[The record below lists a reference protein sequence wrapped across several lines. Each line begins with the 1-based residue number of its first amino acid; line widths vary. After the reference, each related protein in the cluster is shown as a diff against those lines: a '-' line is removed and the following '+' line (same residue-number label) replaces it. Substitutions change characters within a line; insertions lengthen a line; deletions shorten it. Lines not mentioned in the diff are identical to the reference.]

1 VVIIFGSFYLTIIYA
16 ILLTFGR
23 IGLVLIISVFLALI
37 FGVLSAKVRAAE
49 AIIIPITDVLEAVP
63 VVSFFP
69 IILVFFIVRIGGPF
83 GTEIA
88 VDFLL
93 VTAVLWNLILGVYQS
108 VLHIPKE
115 YESVA
120 KVYKIGILGKL
131 RRLYA
136 PAAFPSIVANIMP
149 SFASALFYITL
160 TEVITIGN
168 KNYEVF
174 GVGTL
179 SVQLANASNYTGIV
193 IVIMFLIVAIGLT
206 FYFFINP
213 LIKMSEKYKFES
225 NMPASSKDSQRRQ
238 NAFVTVIGE
247 RINQVI
253 GSTEAAIAVVNRSI
267 PRRDN
272 VSRKQIKFS
281 DRVINIIVGT
291 TLVAVLLIT
300 LYFVAESGFSSA
312 FTEYILNPHYLKIF
326 GIATLYDLARI
337 GIVFAI
343 SLGTMVPLAVFF
355 GRRKVSGRFS
365 TGIFQILYSI
375 PSPVL
380 LPLII
385 IFLTPKL
392 AVFLGEG
399 LAFNADV
406 MIIAYLSAASYIFF
420 NVYGS
425 AISIPNEL
433 DVIAK
438 TYKLSRWM
446 KIRYLSFP
454 AIIPGLITGSMSAV
468 GSYWGGLLVAEYVTF
483 NGKTFA
489 VKHGLMLLISKAIAN
504 GNLLYADAIDIF
516 MVIIVVILTF
526 VVWVRLYRY
535 SEKRFTYD

>member
-1 VVIIFGSFYLTIIYA
+1 MFGSFYLTIIYA

-23 IGLVLIISVFLALI
+23 IGLILIISVFLALI
-37 FGVLSAKVRAAE
+37 FGVLAAKVRAAE

-69 IILVFFIVRIGGPF
+69 IILVFFIVRIGGSL
-83 GTEIA
+83 GTELA

-93 VTAVLWNLILGVYQS
+93 ITAVIWNLILGVYQS

-115 YESVA
+115 YESVT
-120 KVYKIGILGKL
+120 KVYKIGMLEKL

-149 SFASALFYITL
+149 SFASALFYVTL

-168 KNYEVF
+168 RNYEVF

-179 SVQLANASNYTGIV
+179 SVQLANVGNYTGIV
-193 IVIMFLIVAIGLT
+193 ILIMFLIVAIGLT

-213 LIKMSEKYKFES
+213 LIKIAEKYKFES
-225 NMPASSKDSQRRQ
+225 NMPENVEKSRRRQ

-253 GSTEAAIAVVNRSI
+253 GSTQSAISVVNRSI
-267 PRRDN
+267 PRREHN
-272 VSRKQIKFS
+272 ARPHLRFS
-281 DRVINIIVGT
+281 DRVVNVIVGS
-291 TLVAVLLIT
+291 TLLAVLLIT

-312 FTEYILNPHYLKIF
+312 FTQYILNPYYLKIF

-337 GIVFAI
+337 ATVFAI

-355 GRRKVSGRFS
+355 GRRKVSGRLT

-380 LPLII
+380 LPLIV
-385 IFLTPKL
+385 IFLTPRVS
-392 AVFLGEG
+392 VFLGEG

-406 MIIAYLSAASYIFF
+406 MLIAYLSAASYIFF

-433 DVIAK
+433 EVITR
-438 TYKLSRWM
+438 TYKFNRRM
-446 KIRYLSFP
+446 KIKHLSFP
-454 AIIPGLITGSMSAV
+454 AIVPGLITGSMSAV

-483 NGKTFA
+483 NGKTFS
-489 VKHGLMLLISKAIAN
+489 VKHGLMLLVSEAISS
-504 GNLLYADAIDIF
+504 GNLVYADAIDIF

>member
-1 VVIIFGSFYLTIIYA
+1 MAIMFGNFYLTIIYA

-37 FGVLSAKVRAAE
+37 FGVLSARVRAAE

-69 IILVFFIVRIGGPF
+69 IILVFFIVRIGGSF
-83 GTEIA
+83 GTELA

-115 YESVA
+115 YESVT
-120 KVYKIGILGKL
+120 KVYGIGILGKL

-168 KNYEVF
+168 KNYAVF

-179 SVQLANASNYTGIV
+179 SVQLANVGNYTGIV
-193 IVIMFLIVAIGLT
+193 ILIMFLIVAIALT
-206 FYFFINP
+206 FYFVINP
-213 LIKMSEKYKFES
+213 LIKIAEKYKFES
-225 NMPASSKDSQRRQ
+225 NMPDVGKARRRQ

-253 GSTEAAIAVVNRSI
+253 GSTQSAISVVNRNI
-267 PRRDN
+267 PRREHDA
-272 VSRKQIKFS
+272 RRPIKFS
-281 DRVINIIVGT
+281 DRVLNIMVGA
-291 TLVAVLLIT
+291 TLLTILIIT
-300 LYFVAESGFSSA
+300 LYFVADAGFSSA
-312 FTEYILNPHYLKIF
+312 FTTYILNPYYLKIF

-337 GIVFAI
+337 AIVFAI

-355 GRRKVSGRFS
+355 GRRKVSGRLS
-365 TGIFQILYSI
+365 TGIFQVLYSI

-385 IFLTPKL
+385 IFLTPEL
-392 AVFLGEG
+392 SVFLGEG

-406 MIIAYLSAASYIFF
+406 MLIAYLSAASYIFF

-433 DVIAK
+433 EVVAK
-438 TYKLSRWM
+438 TYKFKPGM
-446 KIRYLSFP
+446 KIKYLSFP
-454 AIIPGLITGSMSAV
+454 AIVPGLITGSMSAI

-489 VKHGLMLLISKAIAN
+489 VRHGLMLLISKAIAS
-504 GNLLYADAIDIF
+504 GNLVYADAIDIF

-526 VVWVRLYRY
+526 VAWMRLYRY

>member
-1 VVIIFGSFYLTIIYA
+1 MAIMLGNFYLTIIYA

-37 FGVLSAKVRAAE
+37 FGVLSARVRAAE

-69 IILVFFIVRIGGPF
+69 IILVFFIVRIGGSL
-83 GTEIA
+83 GTELA

-108 VLHIPKE
+108 ILHIPKE
-115 YESVA
+115 YESVT
-120 KVYKIGILGKL
+120 KVYRIGIPGKL

-168 KNYEVF
+168 KNYAVF

-179 SVQLANASNYTGIV
+179 SVQLANVGNYAGIV
-193 IVIMFLIVAIGLT
+193 ILIMFLIVAIALT
-206 FYFFINP
+206 FYFVINP
-213 LIKMSEKYKFES
+213 LLKISEKYKFES
-225 NMPASSKDSQRRQ
+225 NMPDVGKARRRQ

-253 GSTEAAIAVVNRSI
+253 GSTQSAISVVNRNI
-267 PRRDN
+267 PRREHDA
-272 VSRKQIKFS
+272 RRPIKFS
-281 DRVINIIVGT
+281 DRVLNIMVGA
-291 TLVAVLLIT
+291 TLLTILIIT
-300 LYFVAESGFSSA
+300 LYFVADAGFSSA
-312 FTEYILNPHYLKIF
+312 FTEYILNPYYLKVF

-337 GIVFAI
+337 AIVFAI

-355 GRRKVSGRFS
+355 GRRKVSGRLS
-365 TGIFQILYSI
+365 TGIFQVLYSI

-385 IFLTPKL
+385 IFLTPDL
-392 AVFLGEG
+392 SVFLGEG

-406 MIIAYLSAASYIFF
+406 MLIAYLSAASYIFF

-433 DVIAK
+433 EVVAK
-438 TYKLSRWM
+438 TYKFKRGM
-446 KIRYLSFP
+446 RIRYLSFP
-454 AIIPGLITGSMSAV
+454 AIVPGLITGSMSAI

-489 VKHGLMLLISKAIAN
+489 VKHGLMLLISKAIAS
-504 GNLLYADAIDIF
+504 GNLVYAGAIDIF